1 MQNIEF
7 RNKQH
12 LLWRKII
19 GLTIV
24 VVCWSNAFSQLREGG
39 NNLPDHDSKPY
50 HFGINLGYN
59 KSHFLFSHHPIFLQR
74 DTIMDIES
82 VNNSGIN
89 LAWLVNLRVSDHFDL
104 RLHPLDLTFSEKTF
118 LYTEKYSGT
127 DTSLTEKKVSSIT
140 LAFPIHVK
148 FSSDRINNFK
158 VYTIGGI
165 KFDYDLASNAGQ
177 RKAEDLI
184 KLKKGDMSVEVGLGF
199 HIYFPVFVLTPEIK
213 LSSGLINLHSR
224 DESLR
229 YSNVIDKIK
238 SKMITFSLTV
248 E

>member
-12 LLWRKII
+12 LLWRKMI
-19 GLTIV
+19 LPCLV
-24 VVCWSNAFSQLREGG
+24 VLCWSNAFSQLREGP
-39 NNLPDHDSKPY
+39 NLPDHDNKPY

-59 KSHFLFSHHPIFLQR
+59 QSHFLFSHHPYFLQR

-82 VNNSGIN
+82 VNSSGIN
-89 LAWLVNLRVSDHFDL
+89 LAWLVNIRMNDHFDL
-104 RLHPLDLTFSEKTF
+104 RLHPLDLTFSEKVFQYNENFTGADTTF
-118 LYTEKYSGT
+118 V
-127 DTSLTEKKVSSIT
+127 EKKISSIT
-140 LAFPIHVK
+140 MSFPIQIK

-165 KFDYDLASNAGQ
+165 KFDYDLASNAGA

-184 KLKKGDMSVEVGLGF
+184 KLKKGDISVEVGLGF
-199 HIYFPVFVLTPEIK
+199 HFYFPVFVLTPEIK
-213 LSSGLINLHSR
+213 LSSGLTNLHAR

-229 YSNVIDKIK
+229 YSNVIDKIN

>member
-19 GLTIV
+19 VFCIAVLCSSVT
-24 VVCWSNAFSQLREGG
+24 FSQLREGP
-39 NNLPDHDSKPY
+39 NLPDHDSKPY

-59 KSHFLFSHHPIFLQR
+59 KSHFLFTHHPIFLQR
-74 DTIMDIES
+74 DTIMDVES
-82 VNNSGIN
+82 VNSSGIN
-89 LAWLVNLRVSDHFDL
+89 LAWLVNLRMNEHFDL
-104 RLHPLDLTFSEKTF
+104 RLHPLDLTFSEKVF
-118 LYTEKYSGT
+118 QYTENFTGT
-127 DTSLTEKKVSSIT
+127 DTSFVEKKVSSIT
-140 LAFPIHVK
+140 MSLPVHIK

-158 VYTIGGI
+158 VYTLGGV
-165 KFDYDLASNAGQ
+165 KFDYDLASNAGA

-184 KLKKGDMSVEVGLGF
+184 KLKKIDMSVEVGLGF
-199 HIYFPVFVLTPEIK
+199 HFYFPVFVLTPEIK
-213 LSSGLINLHSR
+213 LSSGIFNLHSR

>member
-19 GLTIV
+19 VFCIAVL
-24 VVCWSNAFSQLREGG
+24 CWSVTFSQLREGP
-39 NNLPDHDSKPY
+39 NLPDHDSKPY

-74 DTIMDIES
+74 DTIIDVES
-82 VNNSGIN
+82 VNSSGIN
-89 LAWLVNLRVSDHFDL
+89 LAWLVNFRMNEHFDL
-104 RLHPLDLTFSEKTF
+104 RLHPLDLTFSEKSF
-118 LYTEKYSGT
+118 LYTENFTG
-127 DTSLTEKKVSSIT
+127 DTSYVEKKVSSIT
-140 LAFPIHVK
+140 LSFPIHVK

-165 KFDYDLASNAGQ
+165 KIDYDLASNAGA

-184 KLKKGDMSVEVGLGF
+184 KLRKGDISAEVGLGF
-199 HIYFPVFVLTPEIK
+199 HFYFPVFVLTPEIK
-213 LSSGLINLHSR
+213 LSSGLINLHAR

-229 YSNVIDKIK
+229 YSNVIDKIN